1 MKPILAILLV
11 LGIGCVDATGGA
23 DSNSD
28 LGLDLGTTE
37 DMRLDFALD
46 LNEFGSDGDFET
58 VEDVAP
64 PFCNSA
70 SDPIAAAKSE
80 QDFYLPSLNS
90 ETREISNQDWNLPW
104 ENGAADI
111 SGGLVAIV
119 GDEGRQ
125 RGLRGAWVPYGEDLN
140 FHLIDYYADSN
151 TEVFPKP
158 DPEILPPYLAV
169 SVLVDHKSVEAE
181 YSWDWRGMDYQSQ
194 SLFMKVPHESEQTVK
209 VRIPASAF
217 PEARA
222 YDIVV
227 FFFKPNALSSEMI
240 QMFRMTLY
248 YGGFDIPEHPCIPLA
263 EGVELSGAE
272 KAYEERGDWYAWS
285 NRISVYHED
294 PAESHERESLI
305 EVPANATS
313 VSMNMLLRGTSR
325 ENFALE
331 HVPMKIVTFVD
342 YEVQD
347 DPILIGL
354 PQEDRTFAH
363 RDQLEVDLNPGPETI
378 VWVAGIYNPWIP
390 AVSWNNIANP
400 DIQGLYWAYRSN
412 RLIFRRAAE

>member
-1 MKPILAILLV
+1 MKPILAVLLV
-11 LGIGCVDATGGA
+11 LGIGCVDAAGGA

-37 DMRLDFALD
+37 DMRLDFASD

-90 ETREISNQDWNLPW
+90 EIREISNQDWNLPW

-158 DPEILPPYLAV
+158 DPEIIPPYLAV

-181 YSWDWRGMDYQSQ
+181 
-194 SLFMKVPHESEQTVK
+194 
-209 VRIPASAF
+209 
-217 PEARA
+217 
-222 YDIVV
+222 
-227 FFFKPNALSSEMI
+227 
-240 QMFRMTLY
+240 
-248 YGGFDIPEHPCIPLA
+248 
-263 EGVELSGAE
+263 
-272 KAYEERGDWYAWS
+272 S
-285 NRISVYHED
+285 N
-294 PAESHERESLI
+294 
-305 EVPANATS
+305 
-313 VSMNMLLRGTSR
+313 
-325 ENFALE
+325 
-331 HVPMKIVTFVD
+331 
-342 YEVQD
+342 
-347 DPILIGL
+347 
-354 PQEDRTFAH
+354 
-363 RDQLEVDLNPGPETI
+363 
-378 VWVAGIYNPWIP
+378 
-390 AVSWNNIANP
+390 
-400 DIQGLYWAYRSN
+400 
-412 RLIFRRAAE
+412 